1 MMSSSSSS
9 ATDTITK
16 PSSLLLV
23 ESVTCDTCGFAEEC
37 TLAYIHRVKERHKGH
52 WLCGLC
58 AEAVKDEVV
67 RSPTRISVEEAL
79 LRHTTFCHRFRSG
92 SPDVEEDPISV
103 IGRILRR
110 SLDGS
115 PRRTTTRS
123 SSSGALPGIDGVA
136 SRRSLL
142 RAGSCFPDTG
152 FVGSAQRRL
161 RTRWFG
167 PQLESPSRKLSSAT
181 RRSATV
187 SVRGVQTP
195 QGYLSCKTSQQQ
207 PLQQLYRS
215 SSSSYLKRSKKKKL
229 KAIAK
234 MMHMTFYWGIK
245 ATILFDFWKTDSW
258 LSYLLTLLACFVFA
272 AFYQYLE
279 NRRLQFKSL
288 SSTRHPPPPRTGVSA
303 PLIPKSSTGSAAKA
317 ASVLLFGVNAAI
329 GYLLMLAA
337 MSFNGG
343 VFIAIVVGLTV
354 GYLVFRSDDDGGNA
368 AAENPC
374 ACA

>member
-1 MMSSSSSS
+1 MSNM
-9 ATDTITK
+9 
-16 PSSLLLV
+16 
-23 ESVTCDTCGFAEEC
+23 
-37 TLAYIHRVKERHKGH
+37 
-52 WLCGLC
+52 
-58 AEAVKDEVV
+58 
-67 RSPTRISVEEAL
+67 PTRIL
-79 LRHTTFCHRFRSG
+79 I
-92 SPDVEEDPISV
+92 SP
-103 IGRILRR
+103 
-110 SLDGS
+110 
-115 PRRTTTRS
+115 
-123 SSSGALPGIDGVA
+123 
-136 SRRSLL
+136 
-142 RAGSCFPDTG
+142 
-152 FVGSAQRRL
+152 
-161 RTRWFG
+161 
-167 PQLESPSRKLSSAT
+167 
-181 RRSATV
+181 
-187 SVRGVQTP
+187 
-195 QGYLSCKTSQQQ
+195 TSQQ